1 MNSKTKLLQAVQRS
15 PQQVRFTDAC
25 KVATLLGFTHTGG
38 KGSHRAFARVGEP
51 AGLNFQN
58 RDGFVPP
65 YQARQLIEMI
75 RKYGGADE

>member
-1 MNSKTKLLQAVQRS
+1 MNSKTKLLEAIQRS

-25 KVATLLGFTHTGG
+25 KAAGLLGFGHSGG
-38 KGSHRAFARVGEP
+38 KGSHRAFARKGEP

-58 RDGFVPP
+58 RDGFIPP

-75 RKYGGADE
+75 RKYGGTAE